1 MGTSQE
7 PDSKNQG
14 STRSQ
19 GTSTSAVHGD
29 KRYDFEQRCLRFAL
43 AVRMLCRRLPRTL
56 CNQEDV
62 QQLVRCSASVGAN
75 YIEANEALGRK
86 DFSHRLRIA
95 RKEAKESRFFLQL
108 LDVDDDPEL
117 EADRA
122 RLTAEAN
129 ELLLILSAMTRNIGK

>member
-1 MGTSQE
+1 
-7 PDSKNQG
+7 
-14 STRSQ
+14 
-19 GTSTSAVHGD
+19 
-29 KRYDFEQRCLRFAL
+29 
-43 AVRMLCRRLPRTL
+43 MLCRRLPRTL

-108 LDVDDDPEL
+108 LDVGDDPEL

-129 ELLLILSAMTRNIGK
+129 ELLLILSAMIRNIGK

>member
-1 MGTSQE
+1 MGKSQE

-19 GTSTSAVHGD
+19 GTSSNAASGGT
-29 KRYDFEQRCLRFAL
+29 RYDFEQRCLRFAL
-43 AVRMLCRRLPRTL
+43 AVRTLCRRLPRTL

-62 QQLVRCSASVGAN
+62 RQLVRCSASVN
-75 YIEANEALGRK
+75 YIEANEALGKK
-86 DFSHRLRIA
+86 DFPHRLRIA

-108 LDVDDDPEL
+108 LDIGDDPEL
-117 EADRA
+117 EADRT

-129 ELLLILSAMTRNIGK
+129 ELLLILSAMIRNTGVK